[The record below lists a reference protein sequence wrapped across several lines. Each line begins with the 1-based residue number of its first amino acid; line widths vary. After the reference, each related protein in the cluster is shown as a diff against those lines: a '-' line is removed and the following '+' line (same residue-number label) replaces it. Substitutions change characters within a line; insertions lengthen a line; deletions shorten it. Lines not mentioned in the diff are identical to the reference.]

1 MTNVVERRGIVIS
14 TQAGVARVRL
24 SPAAGCAGCGT
35 RNSCAS
41 AAAKPQIVDVLLPE
55 TALARSEVALTLPES
70 SVLLAALLGYLL
82 PVVGLLAGAVAA
94 VGIFSS
100 DLAAITG
107 AVVGFFL
114 GLIGVRRLSG
124 SHFTAA
130 LAPSVCRS
138 NSPPLAGDH
147 T

>member
-1 MTNVVERRGIVIS
+1 MARTKDLKFYRNIGIIAHIDAGKTTTTERVLYYTG
-14 TQAGVARVRL
+14 
-24 SPAAGCAGCGT
+24 
-35 RNSCAS
+35 
-41 AAAKPQIVDVLLPE
+41 KKHQIVDVLLPE
-55 TALARSEVALTLPES
+55 TALAGSEVALTLPES

-130 LAPSVCRS
+130 LAPSICRS
-138 NSPPLAGDH
+138 NSQPLAGDH